1 MRFGASTRARRAWN
15 HDARAR
21 YGCPRF
27 RWLQVSVS
35 TFVRLFVVAALALLS
50 GGSVRAQDKVVV
62 ITNWFAQAEHGG
74 IYQALASGLYKKH
87 GLDVTVKMGGPQVNA
102 IQLLAADQADF
113 IMNRDFAV
121 LQGVS
126 KGLPLVT
133 VLAPMQFDAAGPAD
147 ARGRAGPRIAEGQDD
162 PDREHGAPVLVA
174 VAEEEVRLQRR
185 ADASLHRQPAA
196 VLRRQQRRAA
206 GFPTSEPYQ
215 VAQKGMKYRFFPFAA
230 EGYPPYHGA
239 LVTLQKT
246 IDAKPDMVAR
256 FVRATAEGWKSF
268 LADPA
273 PAAVLIKRENPNMTD
288 GEIAF
293 AVQKLKDSQAV
304 TGGDAAQLGIG
315 AMTEARWKKNFD
327 FMVESGLLSP
337 STEWRKA
344 YTTRFIDDLKV
355 MP

>member
-1 MRFGASTRARRAWN
+1 MAPG
-15 HDARAR
+15 
-21 YGCPRF
+21 
-27 RWLQVSVS
+27 SVS
-35 TFVRLFVVAALALLS
+35 TFARILVVAALALLF
-50 GGSVRAQDKVVV
+50 GGNVRAQDKVVV

-133 VLAPMQFDAAGPAD
+133 VLAPMQFDAQGLLTH
-147 ARGRAGPRIAEGQDD
+147 DD
-162 PDREHGAPVLVA
+162 VPNL
-174 VAEEEVRLQRR
+174 
-185 ADASLHRQPAA
+185 ASLKDKTILIASTAHLYWWPWLKKKYGYNDAQTRPYTGNLQPFFADNN
-196 VLRRQQRRAA
+196 VVQQA
-206 GFPTSEPYQ
+206 FPTSEPYQ

-239 LVTLQKT
+239 LVTMQKT

>member
-1 MRFGASTRARRAWN
+1 MAQG
-15 HDARAR
+15 
-21 YGCPRF
+21 
-27 RWLQVSVS
+27 SVS
-35 TFVRLFVVAALALLS
+35 TFVRILVVAALALLF
-50 GGSVRAQDKVVV
+50 GGNVRAQDKVVV

-133 VLAPMQFDAAGPAD
+133 VLAPMQFDAQGLLTH
-147 ARGRAGPRIAEGQDD
+147 DD
-162 PDREHGAPVLVA
+162 VPNL
-174 VAEEEVRLQRR
+174 
-185 ADASLHRQPAA
+185 ASLKDKTILIASTAHLYWWPWLKKKYGYTDAQTRPYTGNLQPFFADNN
-196 VLRRQQRRAA
+196 VVQQA
-206 GFPTSEPYQ
+206 FPTSEPYQ

-239 LVTLQKT
+239 LVTMQKT

>member
-1 MRFGASTRARRAWN
+1 
-15 HDARAR
+15 
-21 YGCPRF
+21 
-27 RWLQVSVS
+27 
-35 TFVRLFVVAALALLS
+35 VV
-50 GGSVRAQDKVVV
+50 Q
-62 ITNWFAQAEHGG
+62 QA
-74 IYQALASGLYKKH
+74 
-87 GLDVTVKMGGPQVNA
+87 
-102 IQLLAADQADF
+102 
-113 IMNRDFAV
+113 
-121 LQGVS
+121 
-126 KGLPLVT
+126 
-133 VLAPMQFDAAGPAD
+133 
-147 ARGRAGPRIAEGQDD
+147 
-162 PDREHGAPVLVA
+162 
-174 VAEEEVRLQRR
+174 
-185 ADASLHRQPAA
+185 
-196 VLRRQQRRAA
+196 
-206 GFPTSEPYQ
+206 FPTSEPYQ
-215 VAQKGMKYRFFPFAA
+215 AAQKGMKYRFFPIAA

-268 LADPA
+268 LPDPA
-273 PAAVLIKRENPNMTD
+273 PAAALIKRENPNMTD

-315 AMTEARWKKNFD
+315 AMTEARWKKNYD

>member
-1 MRFGASTRARRAWN
+1 MA
-15 HDARAR
+15 
-21 YGCPRF
+21 PRF
-27 RWLQVSVS
+27 LS
-35 TFVRLFVVAALALLS
+35 TFFRLVVVAALALLS
-50 GGSVRAQDKVVV
+50 GASVRAQDKVVV

-133 VLAPMQFDAAGPAD
+133 VLAPMQFDAQGLLTHED
-147 ARGRAGPRIAEGQDD
+147 V
-162 PDREHGAPVLVA
+162 PDL
-174 VAEEEVRLQRR
+174 
-185 ADASLHRQPAA
+185 ASLKDKTILIASTAHLYWWPWLKKKYGYNDAQTRPYTGNLQPFFADNN
-196 VLRRQQRRAA
+196 VVQQA
-206 GFPTSEPYQ
+206 FPTSEPYQ
-215 VAQKGMKYRFFPFAA
+215 VAQKGMKYKFFPFAA

-315 AMTEARWKKNFD
+315 AMTEARWKKNYD

>member
-1 MRFGASTRARRAWN
+1 MAPG
-15 HDARAR
+15 
-21 YGCPRF
+21 
-27 RWLQVSVS
+27 SVS
-35 TFVRLFVVAALALLS
+35 TFARILVVAALALLF
-50 GGSVRAQDKVVV
+50 GGNVRAQDKVVV

-133 VLAPMQFDAAGPAD
+133 VLAPMQFDAQGLLTHEDMPN
-147 ARGRAGPRIAEGQDD
+147 
-162 PDREHGAPVLVA
+162 L
-174 VAEEEVRLQRR
+174 
-185 ADASLHRQPAA
+185 ASLMDKTILIASTAHLYWWPWLKKKYGYTDAQTRPYTGNLQPFFADNN
-196 VLRRQQRRAA
+196 VVQQA
-206 GFPTSEPYQ
+206 FPTSEPYQ

-239 LVTLQKT
+239 LVTMQKT

>member
-1 MRFGASTRARRAWN
+1 MAPG
-15 HDARAR
+15 
-21 YGCPRF
+21 
-27 RWLQVSVS
+27 SVS
-35 TFVRLFVVAALALLS
+35 TFARILVVAALALLF
-50 GGSVRAQDKVVV
+50 GGNVRAQDKVVV

-133 VLAPMQFDAAGPAD
+133 VLAPMQFDAQGLLTH
-147 ARGRAGPRIAEGQDD
+147 DD
-162 PDREHGAPVLVA
+162 VPNL
-174 VAEEEVRLQRR
+174 
-185 ADASLHRQPAA
+185 ASLKDKTILIASTAHLYWWPWLKKKYGYTDAQTRPYTGNLQPFFADNN
-196 VLRRQQRRAA
+196 VVQQA
-206 GFPTSEPYQ
+206 FPTSEPYQ

-239 LVTLQKT
+239 LVTMQKT

>member
-1 MRFGASTRARRAWN
+1 MAPG
-15 HDARAR
+15 
-21 YGCPRF
+21 
-27 RWLQVSVS
+27 SVS
-35 TFVRLFVVAALALLS
+35 TFARILVVAALALLF
-50 GGSVRAQDKVVV
+50 GGNVRAQDKVVV

-133 VLAPMQFDAAGPAD
+133 VLAPMQFDAQGLLTH
-147 ARGRAGPRIAEGQDD
+147 DD
-162 PDREHGAPVLVA
+162 VPNL
-174 VAEEEVRLQRR
+174 
-185 ADASLHRQPAA
+185 ASLKDKTILIASTAHLYWWPWLKKKYGYTDAQTRPYTGNLQPFFADNN
-196 VLRRQQRRAA
+196 VVQQA
-206 GFPTSEPYQ
+206 FPTSEPYQ

-239 LVTLQKT
+239 LVTMQKT

-315 AMTEARWKKNFD
+315 AMTEARWKKTFD

>member
-1 MRFGASTRARRAWN
+1 MAQG
-15 HDARAR
+15 
-21 YGCPRF
+21 
-27 RWLQVSVS
+27 SVS
-35 TFVRLFVVAALALLS
+35 TFVRRLVVATLALLA
-50 GGSVRAQDKVVV
+50 GHHAGAQEKVVV

-74 IYQALASGLYKKH
+74 IYQALASGMYKKY
-87 GLDVTVKMGGPQVNA
+87 GLDVTVKMGGPQVNS

-133 VLAPMQFDAAGPAD
+133 VLAPMQFDAQGLLTHEDVRTLHRP
-147 ARGRAGPRIAEGQDD
+147 EGQD
-162 PDREHGAPVLVA
+162 G
-174 VAEEEVRLQRR
+174 
-185 ADASLHRQPAA
+185 
-196 VLRRQQRRAA
+196 
-206 GFPTSEPYQ
+206 
-215 VAQKGMKYRFFPFAA
+215 
-230 EGYPPYHGA
+230 
-239 LVTLQKT
+239 
-246 IDAKPDMVAR
+246 
-256 FVRATAEGWKSF
+256 
-268 LADPA
+268 PA
-273 PAAVLIKRENPNMTD
+273 PATTAQQYWWPWLKNKYGYTDAQTRPYSGNLQPFFADNSVVQQAFPTLRALQSPQKGLKYEVLPVCRRRLSAVSRGAGHSAEDDRREARHGRPLRRARRPKAGRASSPIPEPAAAVIKRENPNMTD

-315 AMTEARWKKNFD
+315 AMTEARWKQTFD

>member
-1 MRFGASTRARRAWN
+1 MAPG
-15 HDARAR
+15 
-21 YGCPRF
+21 
-27 RWLQVSVS
+27 SVS
-35 TFVRLFVVAALALLS
+35 TFARILVVVALALLF
-50 GGSVRAQDKVVV
+50 GGNVRAQDKVVV

-133 VLAPMQFDAAGPAD
+133 VLAPMQFDAQGLLTH
-147 ARGRAGPRIAEGQDD
+147 DD
-162 PDREHGAPVLVA
+162 VPNL
-174 VAEEEVRLQRR
+174 
-185 ADASLHRQPAA
+185 ASLKDKTILIASTAHLYWWPWLKKKYGYTDAQTRPYTGNLQPFFADNN
-196 VLRRQQRRAA
+196 VVQQA
-206 GFPTSEPYQ
+206 FPTSEPYQ

-239 LVTLQKT
+239 LVTMQKT

>member
-1 MRFGASTRARRAWN
+1 
-15 HDARAR
+15 
-21 YGCPRF
+21 
-27 RWLQVSVS
+27 
-35 TFVRLFVVAALALLS
+35 
-50 GGSVRAQDKVVV
+50 VV

-74 IYQALASGLYKKH
+74 IYQALASGLYKKY
-87 GLDVTVKMGGPQVNA
+87 GLDVTVKMGGPQVNS

-133 VLAPMQFDAAGPAD
+133 VLAPMQFDAQGLLTHEDVPN
-147 ARGRAGPRIAEGQDD
+147 
-162 PDREHGAPVLVA
+162 L
-174 VAEEEVRLQRR
+174 
-185 ADASLHRQPAA
+185 ASLKDKTILIASTAHLYWWPWLKKKYGYTDAQTRPYTGNLQPFFADNN
-196 VLRRQQRRAA
+196 VVQQA
-206 GFPTSEPYQ
+206 FQTSEPYQ

-268 LADPA
+268 LADPE
-273 PAAVLIKRENPNMTD
+273 PAAAVIKRENPNMTD

-315 AMTEARWKKNFD
+315 AMTEARWKKTFD

>member
-1 MRFGASTRARRAWN
+1 MAPG
-15 HDARAR
+15 
-21 YGCPRF
+21 
-27 RWLQVSVS
+27 SVS
-35 TFVRLFVVAALALLS
+35 TFARILVVAALALLF
-50 GGSVRAQDKVVV
+50 GGNVRAQDKVVV

-133 VLAPMQFDAAGPAD
+133 VLAPMQFDAQGLLTH
-147 ARGRAGPRIAEGQDD
+147 DD
-162 PDREHGAPVLVA
+162 VPNL
-174 VAEEEVRLQRR
+174 
-185 ADASLHRQPAA
+185 ASLKDKTILIASTAHLYWWPWLKKKYGYTDAQTRPYTGNLQPFFADNN
-196 VLRRQQRRAA
+196 VVQQA
-206 GFPTSEPYQ
+206 FPTSEPYQ

-239 LVTLQKT
+239 LVTMQKT

-304 TGGDAAQLGIG
+304 TGGDAAKLGIG

>member
-1 MRFGASTRARRAWN
+1 MAPG
-15 HDARAR
+15 
-21 YGCPRF
+21 
-27 RWLQVSVS
+27 SVS
-35 TFVRLFVVAALALLS
+35 TFARILVVVALALLF
-50 GGSVRAQDKVVV
+50 GGNVRAQDKVVV

-133 VLAPMQFDAAGPAD
+133 VLAPMQFDAQGLLTH
-147 ARGRAGPRIAEGQDD
+147 DD
-162 PDREHGAPVLVA
+162 VPNL
-174 VAEEEVRLQRR
+174 
-185 ADASLHRQPAA
+185 ASLKDKTILIASTAHLYWWPWLKKKYGYTDAQTRPYTGNLQPFFADNN
-196 VLRRQQRRAA
+196 VVQQA
-206 GFPTSEPYQ
+206 FPTSEPYQ

>member
-1 MRFGASTRARRAWN
+1 MAPG
-15 HDARAR
+15 
-21 YGCPRF
+21 
-27 RWLQVSVS
+27 SVS
-35 TFVRLFVVAALALLS
+35 TFARILVVAALALLF
-50 GGSVRAQDKVVV
+50 GGNVRAQDKVVV

-133 VLAPMQFDAAGPAD
+133 VLAPMQFDAQGLLTH
-147 ARGRAGPRIAEGQDD
+147 DD
-162 PDREHGAPVLVA
+162 VPNL
-174 VAEEEVRLQRR
+174 
-185 ADASLHRQPAA
+185 ASLKDKTILIASTAHLYWWPWLKKKYGYTDAQTRPYTGNLQPFFADNN
-196 VLRRQQRRAA
+196 VVQQA
-206 GFPTSEPYQ
+206 FPTSEPYQ

-268 LADPA
+268 LADPE
-273 PAAVLIKRENPNMTD
+273 PAAAVIKRENPNMTD

>member
-1 MRFGASTRARRAWN
+1 MAPG
-15 HDARAR
+15 
-21 YGCPRF
+21 
-27 RWLQVSVS
+27 SVS
-35 TFVRLFVVAALALLS
+35 TFVRLFVVAALALLF
-50 GGSVRAQDKVVV
+50 GGAVQAQDKVVV

-133 VLAPMQFDAAGPAD
+133 VLAPMQFDAQGLLTHED
-147 ARGRAGPRIAEGQDD
+147 V
-162 PDREHGAPVLVA
+162 PDL
-174 VAEEEVRLQRR
+174 
-185 ADASLHRQPAA
+185 ASLKDKTILIASTAHLYWWPWLKKKYGYTDAQTRPYTGNLQPFFADNN
-196 VLRRQQRRAA
+196 VVQQA
-206 GFPTSEPYQ
+206 FPTSEPYQ
-215 VAQKGMKYRFFPFAA
+215 VAQKGMKYKFFPFAA

-315 AMTEARWKKNFD
+315 AMTEARWKKNYD

>member
-1 MRFGASTRARRAWN
+1 MAPG
-15 HDARAR
+15 
-21 YGCPRF
+21 
-27 RWLQVSVS
+27 SVS
-35 TFVRLFVVAALALLS
+35 TFARILVVAALALLF
-50 GGSVRAQDKVVV
+50 GGNVRAQDKVVV

-133 VLAPMQFDAAGPAD
+133 VLAPMQFDAQGLLTHEDMPN
-147 ARGRAGPRIAEGQDD
+147 
-162 PDREHGAPVLVA
+162 L
-174 VAEEEVRLQRR
+174 
-185 ADASLHRQPAA
+185 ASLMDKTILIASTAHLYWWPWLKKKYGYTDAQTRPYTGNLQPFFADNN
-196 VLRRQQRRAA
+196 VVQQA
-206 GFPTSEPYQ
+206 FPTSEPYQ

-239 LVTLQKT
+239 LVTMQKT

-268 LADPA
+268 LADPE
-273 PAAVLIKRENPNMTD
+273 PAAAVIKRENPNMTD

>member
-1 MRFGASTRARRAWN
+1 MAQG
-15 HDARAR
+15 
-21 YGCPRF
+21 
-27 RWLQVSVS
+27 SVS
-35 TFVRLFVVAALALLS
+35 TFVRRLVVATLALLA
-50 GGSVRAQDKVVV
+50 GHHAGAQEKVVV

-74 IYQALASGLYKKH
+74 IYQALASGLYKRY
-87 GLDVTVKMGGPQVNA
+87 GLDVTVKMGGPQVNS

-133 VLAPMQFDAAGPAD
+133 VLAPMQFDAQGLLTHEDVPN
-147 ARGRAGPRIAEGQDD
+147 
-162 PDREHGAPVLVA
+162 L
-174 VAEEEVRLQRR
+174 
-185 ADASLHRQPAA
+185 ASLKDKTILIASTAHLYWWPWLKKKYGYTDAQTRPYTGNLQPFFADNN
-196 VLRRQQRRAA
+196 VVQQA
-206 GFPTSEPYQ
+206 FPTSEPYQ

-268 LADPA
+268 LADPE
-273 PAAVLIKRENPNMTD
+273 PAAAVIKRENPNMTD

-315 AMTEARWKKNFD
+315 AMTEARWKKTFD

>member
-1 MRFGASTRARRAWN
+1 MAQG
-15 HDARAR
+15 
-21 YGCPRF
+21 
-27 RWLQVSVS
+27 SVS
-35 TFVRLFVVAALALLS
+35 TFVRRLVVATLALLA
-50 GGSVRAQDKVVV
+50 GHHAGAQEKVVV

-74 IYQALASGLYKKH
+74 IYQALASGLYKKY
-87 GLDVTVKMGGPQVNA
+87 GLDVTVKMGGPQVNS

-133 VLAPMQFDAAGPAD
+133 VLAPMQFDAQGLLTHEDVPN
-147 ARGRAGPRIAEGQDD
+147 
-162 PDREHGAPVLVA
+162 L
-174 VAEEEVRLQRR
+174 
-185 ADASLHRQPAA
+185 ASLKDKTILIASTAHLYWWPWLKKKYGYTDAQTRPYTGNLQPFFADNN
-196 VLRRQQRRAA
+196 VVQQA
-206 GFPTSEPYQ
+206 FPTSEPYQ

-268 LADPA
+268 LADPE
-273 PAAVLIKRENPNMTD
+273 PAAAVIKRENPNMTD

-315 AMTEARWKKNFD
+315 TMTEARWKKTFD

>member
-1 MRFGASTRARRAWN
+1 MAPG
-15 HDARAR
+15 
-21 YGCPRF
+21 
-27 RWLQVSVS
+27 SVS
-35 TFVRLFVVAALALLS
+35 TFVRLFVVTALALLF
-50 GGSVRAQDKVVV
+50 GGAVQAQDKVVV

-133 VLAPMQFDAAGPAD
+133 VLAPMQFDAQGLLTHED
-147 ARGRAGPRIAEGQDD
+147 V
-162 PDREHGAPVLVA
+162 PDL
-174 VAEEEVRLQRR
+174 
-185 ADASLHRQPAA
+185 ASLKDKTILIASTAHLYWWPWLKKKYGYTDAQTRPYTGNLQPFFADNN
-196 VLRRQQRRAA
+196 VVQQA
-206 GFPTSEPYQ
+206 FPTSEPYQ
-215 VAQKGMKYRFFPFAA
+215 VAQKGMKYKFFPFAA

-327 FMVESGLLSP
+327 FMVESGLISP
-337 STEWRKA
+337 TTEWRKA

>member
-1 MRFGASTRARRAWN
+1 MAPG
-15 HDARAR
+15 
-21 YGCPRF
+21 
-27 RWLQVSVS
+27 SVS
-35 TFVRLFVVAALALLS
+35 TFARILVVAALALLF
-50 GGSVRAQDKVVV
+50 GGNVRAQDKVVV

-87 GLDVTVKMGGPQVNA
+87 GLDVTVKIGGPQVNA

-133 VLAPMQFDAAGPAD
+133 VLAPMQFDAQGLLTH
-147 ARGRAGPRIAEGQDD
+147 DD
-162 PDREHGAPVLVA
+162 VPNL
-174 VAEEEVRLQRR
+174 
-185 ADASLHRQPAA
+185 ASLKDKTILIASTAHLYWWPWLKKKYGYTDAQTRPYTGNLQPFFADNN
-196 VLRRQQRRAA
+196 VVQQA
-206 GFPTSEPYQ
+206 FPTSEPYQ

-239 LVTLQKT
+239 LVTMQKT

-293 AVQKLKDSQAV
+293 AVQKLKDSQSV

>member
-1 MRFGASTRARRAWN
+1 MAPG
-15 HDARAR
+15 
-21 YGCPRF
+21 
-27 RWLQVSVS
+27 SVS
-35 TFVRLFVVAALALLS
+35 TFARILVVAALALLF
-50 GGSVRAQDKVVV
+50 GGNVRAQDKVVV

-87 GLDVTVKMGGPQVNA
+87 GLDVTVKIGGPQVNA

-133 VLAPMQFDAAGPAD
+133 VLAPMQFDAQGLLTH
-147 ARGRAGPRIAEGQDD
+147 DD
-162 PDREHGAPVLVA
+162 VPNL
-174 VAEEEVRLQRR
+174 
-185 ADASLHRQPAA
+185 ASLKDKTILIASTAHLYWWPWLKKKYGYTDAQTRPYTGNLQPFFADNN
-196 VLRRQQRRAA
+196 VVQQA
-206 GFPTSEPYQ
+206 FPTSEPYQ

-239 LVTLQKT
+239 LVTMQKT

>member
-1 MRFGASTRARRAWN
+1 MA
-15 HDARAR
+15 
-21 YGCPRF
+21 PRF
-27 RWLQVSVS
+27 LS
-35 TFVRLFVVAALALLS
+35 TFFRLVVVAALALLS
-50 GGSVRAQDKVVV
+50 GASVRAQDKVVV

-133 VLAPMQFDAAGPAD
+133 VLAPMQFDAQGLLTHED
-147 ARGRAGPRIAEGQDD
+147 V
-162 PDREHGAPVLVA
+162 PDL
-174 VAEEEVRLQRR
+174 
-185 ADASLHRQPAA
+185 ASLKDKTILIASTAHLYWWPWLKKKYGYNDAQTRPYTGNLQPFFADNN
-196 VLRRQQRRAA
+196 VVQQA
-206 GFPTSEPYQ
+206 FPTSEPYQ
-215 VAQKGMKYRFFPFAA
+215 VAQKGMKYKFFPFAA

-273 PAAVLIKRENPNMTD
+273 PAAPVIKRENPNMTD

-315 AMTEARWKKNFD
+315 AMTEARWKKNYD

>member
-1 MRFGASTRARRAWN
+1 
-15 HDARAR
+15 
-21 YGCPRF
+21 
-27 RWLQVSVS
+27 
-35 TFVRLFVVAALALLS
+35 
-50 GGSVRAQDKVVV
+50 
-62 ITNWFAQAEHGG
+62 
-74 IYQALASGLYKKH
+74 
-87 GLDVTVKMGGPQVNA
+87 
-102 IQLLAADQADF
+102 
-113 IMNRDFAV
+113 
-121 LQGVS
+121 
-126 KGLPLVT
+126 
-133 VLAPMQFDAAGPAD
+133 VLAPMQFDAQGLLTH
-147 ARGRAGPRIAEGQDD
+147 DD
-162 PDREHGAPVLVA
+162 VPNL
-174 VAEEEVRLQRR
+174 
-185 ADASLHRQPAA
+185 ASLKDKTILIASTAHLYWWPWLKKKYGYTDAQTRPYTGNLQPFFADNN
-196 VLRRQQRRAA
+196 VVQQA
-206 GFPTSEPYQ
+206 FPTSEPYQ

-239 LVTLQKT
+239 LVTMQKT

>member
-1 MRFGASTRARRAWN
+1 MAQG
-15 HDARAR
+15 
-21 YGCPRF
+21 
-27 RWLQVSVS
+27 SVS
-35 TFVRLFVVAALALLS
+35 TFVRRLVVATLALLA
-50 GGSVRAQDKVVV
+50 GHHAGAQEKVVV

-74 IYQALASGLYKKH
+74 IYQALASGLYKKY
-87 GLDVTVKMGGPQVNA
+87 GLDVTVKMGGPQVNS

-133 VLAPMQFDAAGPAD
+133 VLAPMQFDAQGLLTHEDVPN
-147 ARGRAGPRIAEGQDD
+147 
-162 PDREHGAPVLVA
+162 L
-174 VAEEEVRLQRR
+174 
-185 ADASLHRQPAA
+185 ASLKDKTILIASTAHLYWWPWLKKKYGYTDAQTRPYTGNLQPFFADNN
-196 VLRRQQRRAA
+196 VVQQA
-206 GFPTSEPYQ
+206 FPTSEPYQ

-268 LADPA
+268 LADPE
-273 PAAVLIKRENPNMTD
+273 PAAAVIKRENPNMTD

-315 AMTEARWKKNFD
+315 AMTEARWKKTFD

>member
-1 MRFGASTRARRAWN
+1 MAQ
-15 HDARAR
+15 D
-21 YGCPRF
+21 
-27 RWLQVSVS
+27 SVS
-35 TFVRLFVVAALALLS
+35 TFVRLLVVAALALLFA
-50 GGSVRAQDKVVV
+50 GSVRAQDKVVV

-133 VLAPMQFDAAGPAD
+133 VLAPMQFDAQGLLTHEDVPN
-147 ARGRAGPRIAEGQDD
+147 
-162 PDREHGAPVLVA
+162 L
-174 VAEEEVRLQRR
+174 
-185 ADASLHRQPAA
+185 ASLKDKTILIASTAHLYWWPWLKKKYGYTDEQTRPYTGNLQPFFADNN
-196 VLRRQQRRAA
+196 VVQQA
-206 GFPTSEPYQ
+206 FPTSEPYQ

-273 PAAVLIKRENPNMTD
+273 PAATLIKRENPNMTD

-315 AMTEARWKKNFD
+315 AMTEARWKKNYD